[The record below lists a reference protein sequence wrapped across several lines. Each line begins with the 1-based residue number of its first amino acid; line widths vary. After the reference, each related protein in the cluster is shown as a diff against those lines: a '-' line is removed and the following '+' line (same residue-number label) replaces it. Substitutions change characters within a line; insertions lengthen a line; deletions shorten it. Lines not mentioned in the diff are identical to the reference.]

1 MILGRR
7 AKESALTDR
16 IRDLFLHPHP
26 TYSIADAASVLGM
39 DVREVQ
45 GWVEAGELEDV
56 ETESGLVLPWAEVVS
71 FAMDLWSQEVIE
83 EALGDDLE
91 LVIPELVRLT
101 LLEVRVPRFEIVAL
115 ERVAGREGKSVDA
128 VLARELLDF
137 VSVHSPWIGME
148 IAGFAEALQW
158 PE

>member
-1 MILGRR
+1 MN
-7 AKESALTDR
+7 DH

-45 GWVEAGELEDV
+45 GWVEVGELEGV
-56 ETESGLVLPWAEVVS
+56 ETANEVVLPWTEVVS
-71 FAMDLWSQEVIE
+71 FAMDFWSQEAIE
-83 EALGDDLE
+83 KALGDDLAT
-91 LVIPELVRLT
+91 VIPELVRLAR
-101 LLEVRVPRFEIVAL
+101 LEVLVPRFEIVAL

-137 VSVHSPWIGME
+137 VSVQSPGIGAE
-148 IAGFAEALQW
+148 VAGFAEALQW